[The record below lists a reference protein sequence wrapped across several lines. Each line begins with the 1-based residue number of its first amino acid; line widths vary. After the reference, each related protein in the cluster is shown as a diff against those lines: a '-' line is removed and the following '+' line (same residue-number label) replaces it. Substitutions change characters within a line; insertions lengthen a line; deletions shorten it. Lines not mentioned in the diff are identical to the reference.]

1 MQIWE
6 QIISMVISNGIF
18 ATLFVGL
25 FFYQLK
31 DSRRREEKY
40 QKTID
45 DLTVH
50 LDIIE
55 DVKED
60 VEELKTIITTNQKP
74 AKRKKS
80 TAPKVE
86 EKEPASSNEE

>member
-1 MQIWE
+1 MQLWE
-6 QIISMVISNGIF
+6 QIVSVVVSNGIF

-25 FFYQLK
+25 FCYQLK
-31 DSRRREEKY
+31 DSKRREEKY
-40 QKTID
+40 QKTIE

-60 VEELKTIITTNQKP
+60 VLELKSLVMNKRS
-74 AKRKKS
+74 RKKS
-80 TAPKVE
+80 
-86 EKEPASSNEE
+86 EKKPEALKEGDKEVV

>member
-1 MQIWE
+1 MAIWE
-6 QIISMVISNGIF
+6 QIISVVVSNGIF

-25 FFYQLK
+25 FCYQLK

-40 QKTID
+40 QKTIE

-60 VEELKTIITTNQKP
+60 VQELKTIVLTKG
-74 AKRKKS
+74 RKK
-80 TAPKVE
+80 TNETKKVD
-86 EKEPASSNEE
+86 

>member
-1 MQIWE
+1 MEIWE
-6 QIISMVISNGIF
+6 QIISMVVSNGIF

-25 FFYQLK
+25 FCYQLK
-31 DSRRREEKY
+31 DSKKREEKY
-40 QKTID
+40 QKTIE

-60 VEELKTIITTNQKP
+60 VEELKEIIIVSKN
-74 AKRKKS
+74 KRTKK
-80 TAPKVE
+80 
-86 EKEPASSNEE
+86 EKNEKLD